1 MSLHV
6 VSLFAGIG
14 GIDIA
19 FERAGARTVLFCEAD
34 KHARTVLAR
43 HWPDTPIHPDVR
55 ELTADD
61 LRNAGARPDNTV
73 VCAGFPCQDLSIAGG
88 RRGMGEDTRS
98 GLFWQIIRLLAD
110 FHARWVL
117 LENVPG
123 LLSSHGGR
131 DMGAVIGAL
140 ADLGYGYA
148 WRVLDA
154 QYAGVPQ
161 RRRRV
166 VIVGHLGAP
175 WSVPAEVLLEPYG
188 GSGNLAAGVAARQGV
203 AGAAS
208 RGVVAALTATGVGT
222 CGADDN
228 QAQAGHLVVSP
239 LLARGGKGVSDDEA
253 ASGHLIPVTFQKVVR
268 AGQRDVDGNLP
279 PDKWEH
285 REVSAT
291 LSPFDLGSDSR
302 AVELVVTT
310 LGDHT
315 HALTAEGHDASE
327 DGTGRGTP
335 IIAATLTTGTSSP
348 GVSAPGRR
356 QEDDVNLVAFDPK
369 AGGDHTSSGAFED
382 GTGITPTL
390 GGPRPHAVATHTE
403 VRRLTPRECERLQG
417 HPDDWTAGQSD
428 SQRYKQLGNGV
439 AVSVF
444 EWVAARLIAQ
454 HEQIVGAA

>member
-6 VSLFAGIG
+6 VSLFSGIG

-19 FERAGARTVLFCEAD
+19 FERAGARTVLFCESD

-43 HWPDTPIHPDVR
+43 HWPDTPIRPDVR

-61 LRNAGARPDNTV
+61 LRNAGARPDNTI

-88 RRGMGEDTRS
+88 RRGMGEGTRS
-98 GLFWQIIRLLAD
+98 GLFWEIIRLLAD
-110 FHARWVL
+110 FPARWVV

-131 DMGAVIGAL
+131 DMGAVLGAL

-175 WSVPAEVLLEPYG
+175 WSAPAEVLLEPYG
-188 GSGNLAAGVAARQGV
+188 GSGHLAAGVAARQGV
-203 AGAAS
+203 AGPAS
-208 RGVVAALTATGVGT
+208 RGIVGT
-222 CGADDN
+222 LQAHHGRLDADSAGA
-228 QAQAGHLVVSP
+228 
-239 LLARGGKGVSDDEA
+239 
-253 ASGHLIPVTFQKVVR
+253 GHLIPVVTPLAVRGRDGGSQIEVGPEGGPYNTLR
-268 AGQRDVDGNLP
+268 AGDG
-279 PDKWEH
+279 
-285 REVSAT
+285 
-291 LSPFDLGSDSR
+291 GSSR
-302 AVELVVTT
+302 QSLVAITT

-335 IIAATLTTGTSSP
+335 IIA
-348 GVSAPGRR
+348 
-356 QEDDVNLVAFDPK
+356 
-369 AGGDHTSSGAFED
+369 
-382 GTGITPTL
+382 
-390 GGPRPHAVATHTE
+390 THTE
-403 VRRLTPRECERLQG
+403 VRRLTPLETERLQG
-417 HPDDWTAGQSD
+417 HPDNWTKVAARPDGTTYEQSD
-428 SQRYKQLGNGV
+428 SQRYKQMGNGV
-439 AVSVF
+439 AVPVF
-444 EWVAARLIAQ
+444 EWVARRVVAEHQRLTQA
-454 HEQIVGAA
+454 GAA

>member
-6 VSLFAGIG
+6 VSLFSGIG

-19 FERAGARTVLFCEAD
+19 FERAGARTVLFCESD

-43 HWPDTPIHPDVR
+43 HWPDTPIRPDVR

-61 LRNAGARPDNTV
+61 LRNAGARPDNTI

-88 RRGMGEDTRS
+88 RRGMGEGTRS
-98 GLFWQIIRLLAD
+98 GLFWEIIRLLAD
-110 FHARWVL
+110 FPARWVV

-131 DMGAVIGAL
+131 DMGAVLGAL

-175 WSVPAEVLLEPYG
+175 WSAPAEVLLEPYG
-188 GSGNLAAGVAARQGV
+188 GSGHLAAGVAARQGV
-203 AGAAS
+203 AGPAS
-208 RGVVAALTATGVGT
+208 RGIVGT
-222 CGADDN
+222 LQAHHGRLDADSAGA
-228 QAQAGHLVVSP
+228 
-239 LLARGGKGVSDDEA
+239 
-253 ASGHLIPVTFQKVVR
+253 GHLIPVVTQVGPEGGPYNTLR
-268 AGQRDVDGNLP
+268 AGDG
-279 PDKWEH
+279 
-285 REVSAT
+285 
-291 LSPFDLGSDSR
+291 GSSR
-302 AVELVVTT
+302 QSLVAITT

-335 IIAATLTTGTSSP
+335 IIAATLT
-348 GVSAPGRR
+348 
-356 QEDDVNLVAFDPK
+356 
-369 AGGDHTSSGAFED
+369 
-382 GTGITPTL
+382 
-390 GGPRPHAVATHTE
+390 E
-403 VRRLTPRECERLQG
+403 VRRLTPKECERLQG

-439 AVSVF
+439 AVPVF

-454 HEQIVGAA
+454 HEQIAGAA

>member
-1 MSLHV
+1 MTENLQI
-6 VSLFAGIG
+6 VSLFSGVLVG
-14 GIDIA
+14 GIDLA

-34 KHARTVLAR
+34 KHARTVLTR

-61 LRNAGARPDNTV
+61 LRNAGARPDNTI

-88 RRGMGEDTRS
+88 RRGMGEGTRS
-98 GLFWQIIRLLAD
+98 GLFWEIIRLLAD
-110 FHARWVL
+110 FPARWVV

-131 DMGAVIGAL
+131 DMGAVLGAL

-175 WSVPAEVLLEPYG
+175 WSAPAEVLLEPYG
-188 GSGNLAAGVAARQGV
+188 GSGHLAAGVAARPGV
-203 AGAAS
+203 AGPAS
-208 RGVVAALTATGVGT
+208 RGIVAALTATGVGT

-228 QAQAGHLVVSP
+228 QAQAGH
-239 LLARGGKGVSDDEA
+239 
-253 ASGHLIPVTFQKVVR
+253 
-268 AGQRDVDGNLP
+268 
-279 PDKWEH
+279 
-285 REVSAT
+285 
-291 LSPFDLGSDSR
+291 
-302 AVELVVTT
+302 LVVTT

-335 IIAATLTTGTSSP
+335 IIAATLT
-348 GVSAPGRR
+348 
-356 QEDDVNLVAFDPK
+356 
-369 AGGDHTSSGAFED
+369 
-382 GTGITPTL
+382 
-390 GGPRPHAVATHTE
+390 E
-403 VRRLTPRECERLQG
+403 VRRLTPKECERLQG

-439 AVSVF
+439 AVPVF

-454 HEQIVGAA
+454 HEQIAGAA